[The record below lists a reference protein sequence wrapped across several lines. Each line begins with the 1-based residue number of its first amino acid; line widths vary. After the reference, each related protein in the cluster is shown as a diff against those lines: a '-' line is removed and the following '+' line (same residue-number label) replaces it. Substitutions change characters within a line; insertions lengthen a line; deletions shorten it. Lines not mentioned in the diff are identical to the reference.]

1 MKIYKDTD
9 IINDVIDF
17 LMGIPVGDQPILTV
31 WVRPPNIIHEGMKY
45 YSSNTKILG
54 TDNTTAKIMIRALQT
69 KNLDGYDIT
78 TDTRLIRELHVY
90 WNFTKYD
97 VPDELLKDPL
107 LTYPKG
113 YIPPEKKIKKRKV
126 HFVAPPQ
133 RRVKI
138 G

>member
-1 MKIYKDTD
+1 MKIYSDGD

-17 LMGIPVGDQPILTV
+17 LMGIPAGDQPILTV
-31 WVRPPNIIHEGMKY
+31 WVTPPSRIHEGMKY
-45 YSSNTKILG
+45 FSSNTKIHG
-54 TDNTTAKIMIRALQT
+54 IDTTANVLIRTLQT
-69 KNLDGYDIT
+69 KNLDGFDIT

-90 WNFTKYD
+90 WDFTKYD
-97 VPDELLKDPL
+97 VPDDLLKDPL